1 MTNPSDDIKARLNIV
16 EVIGEYIRLQPAGSN
31 FKAKCPFHQEKT
43 PSLMVSPDKQIWHCF
58 GCGRGGD
65 SFAFV
70 MEMEGLSFP
79 EALRLL
85 APKAGIELKNYQ
97 GQDNSRRNRLLDLLG
112 AATTFY
118 HKQLLANNP
127 LARSAYHYLTVERG
141 LSPDIIN
148 EWQLGWAPN
157 DWQTLSE
164 AMKRLGYTD
173 NEMLLA
179 GLINQAPEGQRFY
192 DRFRGRLMFPWHDVS
207 GNIIGFSARLL
218 PQLDDG
224 QTGKY
229 INSPQ
234 TMLYDKSRHLFGL
247 WFAKGAIKEAQEVVI
262 VEGQMDCLTAHQ
274 YNFKNVVATSGT
286 ALTEEHL
293 KLLKRYTSN
302 IVLAFD
308 MDQAGLLAADRAIA
322 LGSQANL
329 NIKVLHL
336 PDGKDPD
343 EFIRRHTSAW
353 AEVVK
358 QARPI
363 MDYYYELL
371 QPQLK
376 SDKVEER
383 KMATIR
389 FLKMISQLS
398 TVVERDYWL
407 KELGK
412 TLNLEVPFLYEELA
426 KLEKSQKV
434 SANNVP
440 LRPAPQTKPVDL
452 LLAWLIKFPN
462 VLESLGEELEPEFL
476 SDPRANQFYKN
487 LIVYYNKNR
496 QIDGQTINYPEF
508 ISWLKANAGELSNQL
523 IAYIDSLFLLVDKD
537 LAEATLE
544 ESLGEISRLAKV
556 IKRAFWQQRLA
567 IISHKIA
574 ELEKSREL
582 SEQKRDLEINMLLG
596 EAEDLSQKLR
606 ALDN

>member
-1 MTNPSDDIKARLNIV
+1 MPNPSDDIKARLNIV
-16 EVIGEYIRLQPAGSN
+16 DVIGEYIKLQPAGSN

-65 SFAFV
+65 IFAFI
-70 MEMEGLSFP
+70 MEMEGLGFP

-85 APKAGIELKNYQ
+85 ASKAGVELKNYQ

-112 AATTFY
+112 AAATFY
-118 HKQLLANNP
+118 HEQLLKDNP
-127 LARSAYHYLTVERG
+127 LAKSAHHYLTAERG
-141 LSPDIIN
+141 LSPDIID
-148 EWQLGWAPN
+148 EWQLGWSPN
-157 DWQTLSE
+157 EWQSLEQS
-164 AMKRLGYTD
+164 MKRLGYTD

-179 GLINQAPEGQRFY
+179 GLINQTSEGQRFY
-192 DRFRGRLMFPWHDVS
+192 DRFRGRIMFPWHDVS
-207 GNIIGFSARLL
+207 GNIIGFSARIL

-224 QTGKY
+224 QAGKY

-234 TMLYDKSRHLFGL
+234 TMLYDKSRHVFGL
-247 WFAKGAIKEAQEVVI
+247 WLARGAIKEAQEAVI

-274 YNFKNVVATSGT
+274 YGFKNVVATSGT

-308 MDQAGLLAADRAIA
+308 MDQAGVLAADRAIA
-322 LGSQANL
+322 IGGQANL
-329 NIKVLHL
+329 NIRVLHL
-336 PDGKDPD
+336 PNGKDPD
-343 EFIRRHTSAW
+343 EFIRHHATDW
-353 AEVVK
+353 PEVVS
-358 QARPI
+358 QARSI

-371 QPQLK
+371 KPRLLSEK
-376 SDKVEER
+376 IEER
-383 KMATIR
+383 KTATAR
-389 FLKMISQLS
+389 FLKMISQLAS
-398 TVVERDYWL
+398 VVERDYWL
-407 KELGK
+407 KELAK
-412 TLNLEVPFLYEELA
+412 TLHLEVQLLYDDLA
-426 KLEKSQKV
+426 KLEKPQSPLASDAPMNSLSQIK
-434 SANNVP
+434 
-440 LRPAPQTKPVDL
+440 PADL

-462 VLESLGEELEPEFL
+462 LLESLSEELEPDFF
-476 SDPRANQFYKN
+476 SDPRAGQFYKN